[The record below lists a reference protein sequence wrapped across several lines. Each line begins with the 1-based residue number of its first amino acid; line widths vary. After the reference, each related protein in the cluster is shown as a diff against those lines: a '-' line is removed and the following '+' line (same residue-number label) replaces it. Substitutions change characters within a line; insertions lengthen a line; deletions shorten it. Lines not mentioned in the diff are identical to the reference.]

1 MLFQTVWYRCAAQVR
16 DDFGKE
22 VGSKLCHIVG
32 ADGGIVPR
40 PVPLPDYG
48 LMTDVAYRWW
58 VIATTV
64 DCNVACFSS
73 AQLYLVAALAAALQG

>member
-1 MLFQTVWYRCAAQVR
+1 MLWHRCAAQVR

-58 VIATTV
+58 VIATT
-64 DCNVACFSS
+64 CRLQCSLPFSCTTVPCS
-73 AQLYLVAALAAALQG
+73 SSCSSPAMLQCC